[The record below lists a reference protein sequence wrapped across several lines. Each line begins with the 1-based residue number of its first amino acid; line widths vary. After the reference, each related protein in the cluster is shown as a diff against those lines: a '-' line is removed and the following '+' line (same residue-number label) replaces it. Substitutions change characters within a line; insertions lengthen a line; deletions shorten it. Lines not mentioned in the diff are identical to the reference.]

1 MSWWSNLSRGE
12 RATFFACFGGWALD
26 AFDYQFYT
34 FVIPTLRKEW
44 NISAGQAG
52 APATAALLPSALGG
66 CLAGLLAAPLWPA
79 RTLAVAIPSFAAPP
93 GASVLPPGHASTSL
107 PRAPTRPAL

>member
-1 MSWWSNLSRGE
+1 MSFWGGLSKAE
-12 RATFFACFGGWALD
+12 KATFFACFGGWALD

-52 APATAALLPSALGG
+52 ALATAALLSSAVGG
-66 CLAGLLAAPLWPA
+66 WLAGLVAGPLGLVRTLHAPTPWFAAVSLLSCPA
-79 RTLAVAIPSFAAPP
+79 R
-93 GASVLPPGHASTSL
+93 GDW
-107 PRAPTRPAL
+107 

>member
-44 NISAGQAG
+44 KISAGQAWALAAA
-52 APATAALLPSALGG
+52 APLPSALGG
-66 CLAGLLAAPLWPA
+66 WVA
-79 RTLAVAIPSFAAPP
+79 R
-93 GASVLPPGHASTSL
+93 LPP
-107 PRAPTRPAL
+107 PRAGGGPGRPGTILRFWVFPVLSGSYRAMA

>member
-44 NISAGQAG
+44 NISAGEAG
-52 APATAALLPSALGG
+52 TLATAALLSSAGSRSSPV
-66 CLAGLLAAPLWPA
+66 CRASRAATGTCSSPA
-79 RTLAVAIPSFAAPP
+79 R
-93 GASVLPPGHASTSL
+93 
-107 PRAPTRPAL
+107 